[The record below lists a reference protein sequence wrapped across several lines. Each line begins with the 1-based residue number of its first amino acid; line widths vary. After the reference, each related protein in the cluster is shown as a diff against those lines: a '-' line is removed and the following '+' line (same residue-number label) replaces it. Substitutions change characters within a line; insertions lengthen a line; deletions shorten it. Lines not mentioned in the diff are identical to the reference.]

1 MISKDLGAL
10 IRDNF
15 THAPTP
21 EQAAVIEQWCDFLLS
36 RQGERL
42 FLLRGY
48 AGTGKTSLTGALV
61 KTLKMLRQRVV
72 LLAPTGRAAKVMG
85 AYAEA
90 PACTIHRQIYRQKSL
105 ADEHFTAAPNLKEH
119 TLYIVDEASMIA
131 NEGLSGS
138 VFGEGRLLDDLVQ
151 FVYSC
156 HGCRLILIGDT
167 AQLPPV
173 GEVLSPALDAR
184 ALEGYGL
191 EVMQAQLTQV
201 VRQVDSSGILWN
213 ATRLRLCLGQGLPC
227 PPLRVSFPDVCVV
240 PGSELIE
247 YMEQSYRR
255 CGKEGTIVI
264 TRSNKRAN
272 IYNQGIRSRIL
283 DYECE
288 LGGGDMVMVAKNK
301 YLEGKDLIANGE
313 MAVVVRLTREREL
326 YGFRFADATLRLVDH
341 TDAPAED
348 EAAQAAQ
355 AEGAEGVQPEDRR
368 TAPMELDTVVL
379 LDTLHTEAPAL
390 THEQQQ
396 LLFTRVC
403 EDYPEL
409 RTKRDL
415 YKAVREDRHYGA
427 LQIKY
432 AYAITCHK
440 AQGGQWEDVYIDQGY
455 LPDDMLT
462 EDYIRWLYT
471 AITRATGHVY
481 LVNWPEGQTENV
493 SSEDR

>member
-10 IRDNF
+10 IRENF
-15 THAPTP
+15 THIPTK
-21 EQAAVIEQWCDFLLS
+21 EQESVIEQWCDFLLTRS
-36 RQGERL
+36 DERM
-42 FLLRGY
+42 FLLKGY

-61 KTLKMLRQRVV
+61 KTLKMLHQRVV

-85 AYAEA
+85 SYAEA
-90 PACTIHRQIYRQKSL
+90 PACTIHRQIYRQKTFG
-105 ADEHFTAAPNLKEH
+105 DEHFTAAPNLKEH
-119 TLYIVDEASMIA
+119 TLYIIDEASMIA

-138 VFGEGRLLDDLVQ
+138 IFGDGRLLDDLVH

-156 HGCRLILIGDT
+156 HGCRMILIGDT

-173 GEVLSPALDAR
+173 GEQLSPALDAR
-184 ALEGYGL
+184 VLSGYGL
-191 EVMQAQLTQV
+191 EVMEAELTQV

-213 ATRLRLCLGQGLPC
+213 ATQLRLCLCRGNSC
-227 PPLRVSFPDVCVV
+227 PSMRISFPDVNIVH
-240 PGSELIE
+240 GNELIE
-247 YMEQSYRR
+247 YLEQSYRH

-272 IYNQGIRSRIL
+272 IYNMGIRNRIL

-301 YLEGKDLIANGE
+301 YIDGKDLIANGE
-313 MAVVVRLTREREL
+313 MAVVLRVRHEREL
-326 YGFRFADATLRLVDH
+326 YGFRFADATLKLTDH
-341 TDAPAED
+341 ADIPTDDD
-348 EAAQAAQ
+348 ENTN
-355 AEGAEGVQPEDRR
+355 EGNTGEKSFISPDK
-368 TAPMELDTVVL
+368 ELDTVIL
-379 LDTLHTEAPAL
+379 LDTLHSEAPAL

-396 LLFTRVC
+396 QLFLRVC

-409 RTKRDL
+409 RNKRDL
-415 YKAVREDRHYGA
+415 YKAVKEDRHYGA

-455 LPDDMLT
+455 ISEDMLT

-481 LVNWPEGQTENV
+481 LVNWPDEQTEH
-493 SSEDR
+493 S